1 METGIEPEL
10 TQRCYRAGYEPEAP
24 AGRVPSAVPCLHRT
38 GGYGAMAA
46 RRIPDP
52 KVGGSNPSS
61 LTFSHYI
68 VGQWS
73 RGMILALGARGRGF
87 DSPLAPHFCSLRGI
101 HPHRAPS

>member
-1 METGIEPEL
+1 
-10 TQRCYRAGYEPEAP
+10 
-24 AGRVPSAVPCLHRT
+24 
-38 GGYGAMAA
+38 MAA

-61 LTFSHYI
+61 LTFSQYI
-68 VGQWS
+68 MGQWS

>member
-1 METGIEPEL
+1 
-10 TQRCYRAGYEPEAP
+10 
-24 AGRVPSAVPCLHRT
+24 
-38 GGYGAMAA
+38 MAA

-61 LTFSHYI
+61 LTFSQYI

-87 DSPLAPHFCSLRGI
+87 DSPLAPLLAAADS
-101 HPHRAPS
+101 AQMSPS

>member
-1 METGIEPEL
+1 MGCFHFAQLKGIPWGI
-10 TQRCYRAGYEPEAP
+10 RGPDRA
-24 AGRVPSAVPCLHRT
+24 RPSHRF

-61 LTFSHYI
+61 LTFSQTI
-68 VGQWS
+68 AGQWS

-87 DSPLAPHFCSLRGI
+87 DSPLAPHFCLSRPAAIAL
-101 HPHRAPS
+101 HRAPS